1 MENQN
6 EIVAKAVSAELAKHF
21 DKVQEV
27 IRKTEEDLKQYKSIQ
42 DGTKEA
48 VAKLNVDGAKIIAD
62 QVKKQGEVDA
72 RILDLEQKLA
82 VKADKTTSQE
92 VKSPAQIL
100 IESED
105 FKSFAQE
112 AQGTNANMRM
122 KNRVQLKSLTKA
134 ATIVSTVGSAGAGI
148 FPQFL
153 PTPVVPN
160 FQPLT
165 IRDLIGVGETNSNSI
180 IWVQENV
187 FVNNAGYQGSDGNL
201 KPQSTINYLQQ
212 NVPVETIGHWFRV
225 SKQALADFPMLETL
239 INNRATFGL
248 KFAEEQ
254 ELLYGSGAAGHIH
267 GLTAQATVY
276 TGGFAANDT
285 KIDTIRKAM
294 LQAALAFYPSTG
306 IALSPGDWADIQ
318 LTKDSQHRY
327 IWANPL
333 QMGPGMLWGLP
344 VAECFSM
351 QRGDFLVGAMKLA
364 ATVFDR
370 QQASILVSTEDQ
382 DNVVRNLVT
391 ILAEERLALAVS
403 RPQAIIYGD
412 FQAGQTGL

>member
-21 DKVQEV
+21 EKVQEV
-27 IRKTEEDLKQYKSIQ
+27 IKKTEEDLKQYKTIQ

-48 VAKLNVDGAKIIAD
+48 VAKLNTDGQKLIAD
-62 QVKKQGEVDA
+62 QAKKTAETDA

-82 VKADKTTSQE
+82 VKADKVTTQE
-92 VKSPAQIL
+92 TKSVGQQL
-100 IESED
+100 IENED
-105 FKSFAQE
+105 FKAFAKE
-112 AQGTNANMRM
+112 AEGTTNNMRM
-122 KNRVQLKSLTKA
+122 KNRMVVKQIKA

-165 IRDLIGVGETNSNSI
+165 LRDLLGVGETNSNMI
-180 IWVQENV
+180 IWVQENL

-201 KPQSTINYLQQ
+201 KPQSTINYIQQ
-212 NVPVETIGHWFRV
+212 NIPVETIGHWFRV

-276 TGGFAANDT
+276 NGGFAANDT

-364 ATVFDR
+364 ATIFDR
-370 QQASILVSTEDQ
+370 QQASILLSTEDQ

-391 ILAEERLALAVS
+391 ILAEERIALAVS

-412 FQAGQTGL
+412 FQPGQTGL

>member
-1 MENQN
+1 MSENPSPALQQA
-6 EIVAKAVSAELAKHF
+6 ISAELAKHF
-21 DKVQEV
+21 EKVKEV
-27 IRKTEEDLKQYKSIQ
+27 IGKTEEDLKQYKSIQ
-42 DGTKEA
+42 DGTKDA
-48 VAKLNVDGAKIIAD
+48 VAALNTSGAKIIAD
-62 QVKKQGEVDA
+62 LAKQKTDTDA
-72 RILDLEQKLA
+72 RLLDLEQKLA
-82 VKADKTTSQE
+82 VKADKSTNQE
-92 VKSPAQIL
+92 QKSL
-100 IESED
+100 GRLVIESDD
-105 FKSFAQE
+105 FKAFATE
-112 AQGTNANMRM
+112 AEGTQANVRM
-122 KNRVQLKSLTKA
+122 KNRIGVKTITA

-153 PTPVVPN
+153 PTPVIPN

-165 IRDLIGVGETNSNSI
+165 IRDLLGSGNTNSNSI
-180 IWVQENV
+180 FWVQENV
-187 FVNNAGYQGSDGNL
+187 FVNNAGYQGSDGNV
-201 KPQSTINYLQQ
+201 KPQSTISYVQQ
-212 NVPVETIGHWFRV
+212 NIPVETIGHWFRV

-276 TGGFAANDT
+276 NGGFASNDT
-285 KIDTIRKAM
+285 KIDTVRKAM

-306 IALSPGDWADIQ
+306 IAMSPGDWADVQ

-351 QRGDFLVGAMKLA
+351 QRGDFLVGALKLA

-370 QQASILVSTEDQ
+370 QQASILLSTEDQ

-412 FQAGQTGL
+412 FQSGQTGL

>member
-1 MENQN
+1 MENPN
-6 EIVAKAVSAELAKHF
+6 PAVAAAVSAELAKHF
-21 DKVQEV
+21 DKVKEV
-27 IRKTEEDLKQYKSIQ
+27 ITKTEDDLKQFKSIQ
-42 DGTKEA
+42 EGTKQA
-48 VAKLNVDGAKIIAD
+48 VADLNTSGAQIIKDLQKQKTDTD
-62 QVKKQGEVDA
+62 Q
-72 RILDLEQKLA
+72 RLLDLEQKLA
-82 VKADKTTSQE
+82 VKADKSANQE
-92 VKSPAQIL
+92 AKSLGRQF
-100 IESED
+100 IECDD
-105 FKSFAQE
+105 FKAFASE
-112 AQGTNANMRM
+112 AQNTQSNVRM
-122 KNRVQLKSLTKA
+122 KNRFNVKAITA
-134 ATIVSTVGSAGAGI
+134 ATIVSTPGSAGAGI

-153 PTPVVPN
+153 PGAVIPN
-160 FQPLT
+160 FQPLS
-165 IRDLIGVGETNSNSI
+165 IRDLLGAGNTNSNI
-180 IWVQENV
+180 IFWVQESV
-187 FVNNAGYQGSDGNL
+187 FVNNAGYQGSDGNV
-201 KPQSTINYLQQ
+201 KPQSTISYLQQ
-212 NVPVETIGHWFRV
+212 NIPVETIGHWFRV

-276 TGGFAANDT
+276 NGGFAANDT

-294 LQAALAFYPSTG
+294 LQATLAFYPPTG
-306 IALSPGDWADIQ
+306 IAMSPGDWADVQ

-351 QRGDFLVGAMKLA
+351 QRGDFLVGALKLA

-370 QQASILVSTEDQ
+370 QEASILLSTEDQ

>member
-1 MENQN
+1 MDNPNPQLAAA
-6 EIVAKAVSAELAKHF
+6 ISAELAKHF
-21 DKVQEV
+21 GKVQEV
-27 IRKTEEDLKQYKSIQ
+27 ITKTEQDLRQYKEIQ
-42 DGTKEA
+42 DGTKQA
-48 VAKLNVDGAKIIAD
+48 VADLNTSGQKIIAD
-62 QVKKQGEVDA
+62 LAKQKADADA
-72 RILDLEQKLA
+72 RLLDIEQKLA
-82 VKADKTTSQE
+82 VKADKPANQE
-92 VKSPAQIL
+92 EKSIGRQL

-105 FKSFAQE
+105 FKSFAAE
-112 AQGTNANMRM
+112 AQGTSQNMRM
-122 KNRVQLKSLTKA
+122 KNRFQVKGIKGV
-134 ATIVSTVGSAGAGI
+134 TIVSTVGSAGAGI

-153 PTPVVPN
+153 PTPVIPN

-165 IRDLIGVGETNSNSI
+165 IRDLLGSGTTNSNSI
-180 IWVQENV
+180 FWVQESV

-201 KPQSTINYLQQ
+201 KPQSTINYIQQ
-212 NVPVETIGHWFRV
+212 NIAVETIGHWFRV
-225 SKQALADFPMLETL
+225 SKQALSDFPMLETL

-267 GLTAQATVY
+267 GLTSQATVY
-276 TGGFAANDT
+276 NGGFATNDT
-285 KIDTIRKAM
+285 KIDTVRKAM

-351 QRGDFLVGAMKLA
+351 QRGDFLVGALKLA

-370 QQASILVSTEDQ
+370 QEASILLSTEDQ

-412 FQAGQTGL
+412 FQSGQTGL